1 MNTIT
6 LPRVDWHLIEVVLEA
21 YILEYNLEGG
31 SISVILDNIKN
42 QLDKQEY

>member
-6 LPRVDWHLIEVVLEA
+6 LPRVDWHLIEVVLKA

-31 SISVILDNIKN
+31 SVECILENISR